1 MNHVLINKVSL
12 NSLKKKLPDIKVG
25 HTVRVHQRISEGE
38 KDRVQ
43 IFEGLVIKV
52 GSGYGVS
59 KTFMVRK
66 IISGIGVEKIFPL
79 HSGNIEKIDLVKK
92 AKVRSAKLFH
102 MRDLTGKSA
111 RLREKYYDDMD
122 SAVVDPKAAKKEEAA
137 QEEEVL
143 TVDPNKKEEEGD
155 TNSAKG

>member
-1 MNHVLINKVSL
+1 MNQVLINKVSS

-52 GSGYGVS
+52 GSGYGIS
-59 KTFMVRK
+59 KTFTVRK
-66 IISGIGVEKIFPL
+66 IVSGIGVEKVFPL
-79 HSGNIEKIDLVKK
+79 HCGNIEKISLVKK

-111 RLREKYYDDMD
+111 RLREKYYGDMD
-122 SAVVDPKAAKKEEAA
+122 SVIVDPEEAKKAEAG
-137 QEEEVL
+137 EEEVL
-143 TVDPNKKEEEGD
+143 TVDP
-155 TNSAKG
+155 TQSAKLALRDKEA

>member
-1 MNHVLINKVSL
+1 MNQVLINKVSS

-52 GSGYGVS
+52 SSGYGVS
-59 KTFMVRK
+59 KTFTVRK
-66 IISGIGVEKIFPL
+66 IVSGVGVEKIFPF

-92 AKVRSAKLFH
+92 AKVKSAKLFH

-111 RLREKYYDDMD
+111 RLKEKYYSEMPT
-122 SAVVDPKAAKKEEAA
+122 VMIDPKEIAANMAEQEA
-137 QEEEVL
+137 EVL
-143 TVDPNKKEEEGD
+143 TVNPNAETE
-155 TNSAKG
+155 AV